1 MSLLRVALAAAVLG
15 GSLACGRTCPA
26 SNVSSVTN
34 ISIGRIGEPRQAS
47 IAHSEEELGTLF
59 ARAASLTIA
68 NDSPLARMQ
77 FIAETDFKQFDV
89 ALVNVD
95 DEDDFQGT
103 LRNSVTPDVAPFFDG
118 PGDRS
123 LVAVVGPHCG
133 IIHDTSCGGQ
143 LVEKVI
149 PRAVVF
155 RVPKGTTLR
164 VLRCTR
170 DCPTKCGPH
179 S

>member
-1 MSLLRVALAAAVLG
+1 MRLLVPVVIAAALICGLG
-15 GSLACGRTCPA
+15 CGRTCPA

-34 ISIGRIGEPRQAS
+34 IAIGRIGEPRQAS
-47 IAHSEEELGTLF
+47 VAHSEEELGTLF
-59 ARAASLTIA
+59 ARAASLTVA

-77 FIAETDFKQFDV
+77 FISETDFKQFDV
-89 ALVNVD
+89 AIVDVD
-95 DEDDFQGT
+95 DQDDFQGT
-103 LRNSVTPDVAPFFDG
+103 LRNGSAPDVAPFFDG
-118 PGDRS
+118 PDDRS
-123 LVAVVGPHCG
+123 LVALVGPHCG

-149 PRAVVF
+149 PRAFVF

-170 DCPTKCGPH
+170 DCPTSCGAH